1 MFNSALRSIVPHST
15 PECNLSR
22 YGGLVFNHDVNP
34 TPQTDQAAPNAF
46 GAALAEGIAMAE
58 RQRDG
63 RIIVRGLP
71 IFSEVRETDPG
82 AQMGARETRDLAW
95 LERALEKHKARRVL
109 GQKPPMTLRHVFDSP
124 ERVGE
129 YELTHIDLV
138 NVNPDEPARFTVFGT
153 KIYTS
158 LECFEKAKDYDFRSA
173 EISPEKPDELST
185 LALLRDKS
193 PFFTYSNTVERLAPE
208 CAQAF
213 EAFRSKG
220 GTAPQTWRG
229 RVEAFDASPS
239 YRSEPTK
246 EGSMPAV
253 DNKQDEKK
261 APSVEER
268 MEAMAAK
275 FFETMSKKF
284 EAMMTGMKEGKD
296 EKPDAAETAVDDTK
310 KAGGTEEPKSPKT
323 EAAQASSPNDMLP
336 PAVSELKI
344 GELFSA
350 AQMRTTAAAKNGSLK
365 ASESSVPEQ
374 FAARLGTLE
383 TANLGLKA
391 KLEEMQREKEAV
403 ALVASAK
410 KLLADMG
417 VPGVSE
423 AFELALNSAAIKG
436 GKAGVD
442 SLIENVK
449 LGMGIAS
456 RAPETFGVAAQFGSR
471 AAAGENPDL
480 KKAIEAF
487 GAAPDTRQKIHEF
500 FGGYNEMPEHFR
512 RSASFF
518 DVCAGNPVINPSC
531 MDDRGGLARGGHQR
545 KA

>member
-1 MFNSALRSIVPHST
+1 
-15 PECNLSR
+15 
-22 YGGLVFNHDVNP
+22 
-34 TPQTDQAAPNAF
+34 
-46 GAALAEGIAMAE
+46 
-58 RQRDG
+58 
-63 RIIVRGLP
+63 
-71 IFSEVRETDPG
+71 
-82 AQMGARETRDLAW
+82 
-95 LERALEKHKARRVL
+95 
-109 GQKPPMTLRHVFDSP
+109 
-124 ERVGE
+124 
-129 YELTHIDLV
+129 
-138 NVNPDEPARFTVFGT
+138 
-153 KIYTS
+153 
-158 LECFEKAKDYDFRSA
+158 
-173 EISPEKPDELST
+173 
-185 LALLRDKS
+185 
-193 PFFTYSNTVERLAPE
+193 
-208 CAQAF
+208 
-213 EAFRSKG
+213 
-220 GTAPQTWRG
+220 
-229 RVEAFDASPS
+229 
-239 YRSEPTK
+239 
-246 EGSMPAV
+246 MPAV